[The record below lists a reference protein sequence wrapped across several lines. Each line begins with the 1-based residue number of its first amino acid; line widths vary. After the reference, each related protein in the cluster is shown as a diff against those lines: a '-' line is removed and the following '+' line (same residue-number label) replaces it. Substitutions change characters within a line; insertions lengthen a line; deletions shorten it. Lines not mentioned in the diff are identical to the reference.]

1 MIKNILFDFD
11 GVILDSMPIREY
23 GFREIFKNY
32 DALLVE
38 ELLEYH
44 NKNGGLS
51 RYVKIRYFY
60 EKLLHKDISD
70 DEVNKIA
77 DEFSSIMK
85 QQLTD
90 KKYLIKETTGF
101 IKNNYKKY
109 NFHIVSGSDEKELVF
124 LCQSLGIDKY
134 FITIN
139 GSPTIKNDLVKY
151 LLKRYEYNNKETIL
165 IGDSINDYDAAI
177 VNDIVFYGFNNPKL
191 KQYGNYIESFEELSI

>member
-70 DEVNKIA
+70 NEVNKIA